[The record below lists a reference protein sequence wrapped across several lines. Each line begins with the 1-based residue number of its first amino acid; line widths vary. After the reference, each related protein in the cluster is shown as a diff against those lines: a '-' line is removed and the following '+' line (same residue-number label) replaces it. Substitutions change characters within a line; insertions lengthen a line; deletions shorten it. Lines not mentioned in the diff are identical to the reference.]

1 MSEKFELVEVTD
13 PKSVKSFLE
22 IPVSLYQNDKN
33 WIRPLDKDIEKIFD
47 PNQNKKFRNGN
58 AIRWILKDSK
68 NKTVGRIAAF
78 YETDKAKKNE
88 PLTGGCGFF
97 DCIENQEAANQLF
110 DAARVWLLEHKME
123 AMDGPVNFGSRELF
137 WGCLSKGFYEPNY
150 NMPYNKPYY
159 NSLFTAY
166 GFQNYFNQY
175 TFHMPIDPG
184 IMDPSIKENADRC
197 KKDPKF
203 SFINADKN
211 KLDKFAEDFTVI
223 FNDAW
228 ASFPGV
234 KTMSIKQARVMF
246 KALKQILDTRAII
259 FGYYDKRPVGFFI
272 MIPDLYQSYKKF
284 NGKLGIINKLRLMY
298 DLKISK
304 KFTKLIGLIFGV
316 VPEFQKRGVAG
327 GMIMHFAQNVQN
339 PGFHYTDLEMN
350 WIGDFNPGMIKLV
363 EQLGATVKKTHIT
376 YRYLFGRSAEFKRA
390 NKVS

>member
-13 PKSVKSFLE
+13 PKSIKCFLE
-22 IPVSLYQNDKN
+22 MPVSLYQNDKN
-33 WIRPLDKDIEKIFD
+33 WIRPLNKDIEKIFD
-47 PNQNKKFRNGN
+47 PKQNKKFRNGS

-68 NKTVGRIAAF
+68 NKTLGRIAAF

-137 WGCLSKGFYEPNY
+137 WGCLSEGFYEPNY

-175 TFHMPIDPG
+175 TFHMPIDPS
-184 IMDPSIKENADRC
+184 IMDLSIKENADRC

-203 SFINADKN
+203 QFINADKN
-211 KLDKFAEDFTVI
+211 KLDKFSEDFTVI

-246 KALKQILDTRAII
+246 KALKRILDTRAII
-259 FGYYDKRPVGFFI
+259 FGYYDKRPIGFFI

-284 NGKLGIINKLRLMY
+284 NGKFGIINKLRLMY

-304 KFTKLIGLIFGV
+304 EFTKLIGLIFGV
-316 VPEFQKRGVAG
+316 VPDFQKRGVAG
-327 GMIMHFAQNVQN
+327 GMIMHFAQNVLT

-376 YRYLFGRSAEFKRA
+376 YRYLFDRNVKFKRA
-390 NKVS
+390 KKVS